1 MDLQKEIENM
11 LATMTAFFTLDI
23 NSMGLSDKIYYLKVI
38 SDFSESV
45 KPLVMKYG
53 DSPEQIQENYNKKIE
68 ENRMKDL
75 IANMVLQ
82 KMISDS
88 DKNN

>member
-23 NSMGLSDKIYYLKVI
+23 NSMSLSDKIYYLKVI
-38 SDFSESV
+38 SDFTESV
-45 KPLVMKYG
+45 RPLVMKYG
-53 DSPEQIQENYNKKIE
+53 DSPERIQENYNKKIE

-75 IANMVLQ
+75 IANVVLQ